1 MAAVHLFTSD
11 LSCNILLIQNVFFG
25 FVFWGNLFYMPI
37 YLENVRGYSPTLA
50 GAIIM
55 PMVGTQGIGSI
66 VSGLIISRTGHYNP
80 VMISAQFLWAAALIA
95 QCTFSASTPVWV
107 ICLVGFFQGLGT
119 GCCFQPSLVA
129 LLAHSR
135 RADRAVLNSL
145 RNFLRTMGGTLGLTV
160 SGTILN
166 NVLQARL
173 RGVVPPG
180 IANQLASSTHSLDA
194 LGLSDVQKSAVLD
207 AYMSGIRII
216 FIVYAPMIGICA
228 LGALLVKD
236 TGLAEKD
243 TSTTLQVLKGERT
256 SLSKSSS
263 IERLVP
269 HTSPPV
275 IARDRIITVM
285 PSFENA
291 NVRPVELSGHQYIPG
306 GNADHALRFGE
317 LPKKW

>member
-1 MAAVHLFTSD
+1 MLLQDTHFLIRTVHLFTAD
-11 LSCNILLIQNVFFG
+11 FSCNILLIQNLLFG

-37 YLENVRGYSPTLA
+37 YLENVRGYSPTIA
-50 GAIIM
+50 GAVIM

-80 VMISAQFLWAAALIA
+80 VMIAAQFLWTAGLVGQA
-95 QCTFSASTPVWV
+95 FYSTTTPIWA

-129 LLAHSR
+129 ILAHSR

-166 NVLQARL
+166 NVLQSRL
-173 RGVVPPG
+173 RAVVSEGV
-180 IANQLASSTHSLDA
+180 AEQLASSTHSLES
-194 LGLSDVQKSAVLD
+194 LGLNAGQRAAVLD
-207 AYMSGIRII
+207 AYMQGIRII
-216 FIVYAPMIGICA
+216 FILYAPLIGICA

-243 TSTTLQVLKGERT
+243 TSTTLQVTREKKTGGVME
-256 SLSKSSS
+256 
-263 IERLVP
+263 
-269 HTSPPV
+269 
-275 IARDRIITVM
+275 IARPAFPIAVTEATVG
-285 PSFENA
+285 S
-291 NVRPVELSGHQYIPG
+291 
-306 GNADHALRFGE
+306 
-317 LPKKW
+317 K